1 MQTGCLILAGGAGK
15 RMKSERPKVLC
26 EVLKKPML
34 GWVLDAAVEF
44 GFDSIGVVTGYRRE
58 LTEEYIAGYSKDNS
72 VGISAYFQAQQL
84 GTGDAVK
91 QAEEFVR
98 GVDRVC
104 VLCGDAP
111 FIDSETLKSSLEF
124 HEKNGTAVTVISA
137 NIADP
142 TGYGRIIRENGNPE
156 RPARFSAIREHKD
169 CSPEELKI
177 SEVNSGAYWFN
188 SKELLEALPKLSD
201 NNASGEFYL
210 TDCVEI
216 IGNAAAYSSENP
228 DIILGANSRKSLLE
242 LNEKARLSV
251 IERLMDEGVS
261 FITTDGI
268 IIGTDVKIGCDTTVL
283 PNTVILG
290 KTVIGRGCE
299 IGANS
304 HIEDCTIGDDVILN
318 NVQAY
323 EATVEDNVKIGPF
336 AQLRPGTIIR
346 KGVKIGDFV
355 EIKNSDIG
363 ENTAVAHLTYL
374 GDSDVGRG
382 VNFGCGCVTA
392 NYDGINKFRT
402 EIGSHAF
409 IGCNTNLIAPVKI
422 GENATTAAGSTITK
436 DVPANSL
443 AVERGQARIIENWE
457 KNFKR
462 KKK

>member
-1 MQTGCLILAGGAGK
+1 MKIGCLILAGGAGK

-34 GWVLDAAVEF
+34 GWVLDAAREF
-44 GFDSIGVVTGYRRE
+44 GFDGIGVVTGYRRE
-58 LTEEYIAGYSKDNS
+58 LTEEYIADYSKANS
-72 VGISAYFQAQQL
+72 AVISAYFQPQQL

-91 QAEEFVR
+91 QAAEFVKS
-98 GVDRVC
+98 VDTVC

-111 FIDSETLKSSLEF
+111 FIDAQTLKSSLES
-124 HEKNGTAVTVISA
+124 HEENKAAVTVISA
-137 NIADP
+137 EIDDP
-142 TGYGRIIRENGNPE
+142 SGYGRIIRENGKF
-156 RPARFSAIREHKD
+156 AAIREHKD
-169 CSPEELKI
+169 CSPSELKI
-177 SEVNSGAYWFN
+177 SEVNSGAYWFD
-188 SKELLEALPKLSD
+188 SKKLLEALPKLSD

-216 IGNAAAYSSENP
+216 IGNAAAFSSENP
-228 DIILGANSRKSLLE
+228 DIVLGANSRRSLLE

-251 IERLMDEGVS
+251 IGRLMDEGVS

-268 IIGTDVKIGCDTTVL
+268 IIGTNVKIGCDTTVL

-290 KTVIGRGCE
+290 KTVIGKGCE

-304 HIEDCTIGDDVILN
+304 HIEDCVIGDDVILN

-323 EATVEDNVKIGPF
+323 SSTIEDNVKIGPF
-336 AQLRPGTIIR
+336 AQLRPGTVIR
-346 KGVKIGDFV
+346 RGVKIGDFV

-392 NYDGINKFRT
+392 NYDGINKYRT

-422 GENATTAAGSTITK
+422 GENAATAAGSTITK
-436 DVPANSL
+436 DVPENSL
-443 AVERGQARIIENWE
+443 AIERTEARIIENWH
-457 KNFKR
+457 KNFER

>member
-1 MQTGCLILAGGAGK
+1 MTTGCVILAGGEGK

-34 GWVLDAAVEF
+34 GWVLDAAAEF
-44 GFDSIGVVTGYRRE
+44 GFDRLGVVTGFKRE
-58 LTEEYIAGYSKDNS
+58 LTEEYLASRGS
-72 VGISAYFQAQQL
+72 GISTFFQERQL

-91 QAEEFVR
+91 QAAALISET
-98 GVDRVC
+98 DCVC

-111 FIDSETLKSSLEF
+111 FIDAETLQKSFALHKSS
-124 HEKNGTAVTVISA
+124 GAGVTVITA
-137 NIADP
+137 EIDNP
-142 TGYGRIIRENGNPE
+142 TGYGRMIRDGEK
-156 RPARFSAIREHKD
+156 FTAIREQKD
-169 CSPEELKI
+169 CSPEEAKI
-177 SEVNSGAYWFN
+177 CEVNSGAYWFD
-188 SKELLEALPKLSD
+188 SRLLLEALPKLTD
-201 NNASGEFYL
+201 NNANGEFYL
-210 TDCVEI
+210 TDCVEL
-216 IGNAAAYSSENP
+216 IGNAAAFKSENP
-228 DIILGANSRKSLLE
+228 DIVLGANTRKTLLE
-242 LNEKARLSV
+242 LNERARQAV
-251 IERLMDEGVS
+251 FERLMNDGVS

-268 IIGTDVKIGCDTTVL
+268 IIGADVKIGADTLIL
-283 PNTVILG
+283 PNTMILG

-304 HIEDCTIGDDVILN
+304 RIEDCTIGD
-318 NVQAY
+318 NVTLDNVKACD
-323 EATVEDNVKIGPF
+323 AIVEDNVTIGPF
-336 AQLRPGTIIR
+336 AQLRPGTVIR
-346 KGVKIGDFV
+346 RGVKIGDFV

-392 NYDGINKFRT
+392 NYDGVNKFRT

-436 DVPANSL
+436 EVPANSL
-443 AVERGQARIIENWE
+443 AVERGQTRIIENWQ
-457 KNFKR
+457 KNFQR

>member
-1 MQTGCLILAGGAGK
+1 MKTGCLILAGGAGK

-44 GFDSIGVVTGYRRE
+44 SFDEFGVVTGFGRE
-58 LTEEYIAGYSKDNS
+58 LTEQYIADFSKAHFDMDIS
-72 VGISAYFQAQQL
+72 VYYQPEQL

-91 QAEEFVR
+91 QAEEFLR
-98 GVDRVC
+98 KVDMVC

-111 FIDSETLKSSLEF
+111 FMNKDTLENSFGFHSNSGSS
-124 HEKNGTAVTVISA
+124 VTVISA
-137 NIADP
+137 ALEDP
-142 TGYGRIIRENGNPE
+142 SGYGRIIRDKSDNM
-156 RPARFSAIREHKD
+156 RFKAIREHKD
-169 CSPEELKI
+169 CSPKETQI
-177 SEVNSGAYWFN
+177 CEVNSGAYWFN
-188 SKELLEALPKLSD
+188 SEELLKALPKLT
-201 NNASGEFYL
+201 NKNASGEFYL
-210 TDCVEI
+210 TDCVEL
-216 IGNAAAYSSENP
+216 IGNASAFLSDDP
-228 DIILGANSRKSLLE
+228 DIVLGANSRRALLE
-242 LNEKARLSV
+242 LNEKARLK
-251 IERLMDEGVS
+251 ILNELMDNGVS

-283 PNTVILG
+283 PNTMILG
-290 KTVIGRGCE
+290 KTVIGKGCE

-304 HIEDCTIGDDVILN
+304 HIEDCTIGDNVILN

-323 EATVEDNVKIGPF
+323 SAVVEDNVKIGPF
-336 AQLRPGTIIR
+336 AQLRPGTVIR
-346 KGVKIGDFV
+346 RGVKIGDFV

-392 NYDGINKFRT
+392 NYDGINKYRT
-402 EIGSHAF
+402 EIGDHAF

-436 DVPANSL
+436 DVPENSL
-443 AVERGQARIIENWE
+443 AVERGHARIIENWQ
-457 KNFKR
+457 KNFER

>member
-1 MQTGCLILAGGAGK
+1 MKTGCLILAGGAGK

-34 GWVLDAAVEF
+34 GWVLDAARKF
-44 GFDSIGVVTGYRRE
+44 GFDKTGVVTGYRRE
-58 LTEEYIAGYSKDNS
+58 LTEEYISEYSKNNYVD
-72 VGISAYFQAQQL
+72 ISTYFQPQQL

-91 QAEEFVR
+91 QAVELVKS
-98 GVDRVC
+98 VDIVC

-111 FIDSETLKSSLEF
+111 FIDPETLKNSLEH
-124 HEKNGTAVTVISA
+124 HEKNSAAVTVISA
-137 NIADP
+137 EISDP
-142 TGYGRIIRENGNPE
+142 SGYGRIIRDNGKF
-156 RPARFSAIREHKD
+156 AAIREHKD
-169 CSPEELKI
+169 CSPTELKI
-177 SEVNSGAYWFN
+177 SEVNSGAYWFD
-188 SKELLEALPKLSD
+188 SQKLLEALPKLSD

-210 TDCVEI
+210 TDCVEL
-216 IGNAAAYSSENP
+216 IGNAAAFSSENP
-228 DIILGANSRKSLLE
+228 DIVLGANSRKSLLE
-242 LNEKARLSV
+242 LNEKARLSTLGK
-251 IERLMDEGVS
+251 LMDEGVS

-268 IIGTDVKIGCDTTVL
+268 IIGTDVKIGCDTTIL

-290 KTVIGRGCE
+290 KTVIGKGCE

-304 HIEDCTIGDDVILN
+304 HIEDCVIGDNVILN

-323 EATVEDNVKIGPF
+323 SSTIEDNVKIGPF
-336 AQLRPGTIIR
+336 AQLRPGTVIR

-392 NYDGINKFRT
+392 NYDGVNKFRT
-402 EIGSHAF
+402 QIGSHAF
-409 IGCNTNLIAPVKI
+409 IGCNTNLIAPVRI

-436 DVPANSL
+436 DVPDNSL
-443 AVERGQARIIENWE
+443 AIERGQARIIENWP
-457 KNFKR
+457 KNFER

>member
-1 MQTGCLILAGGAGK
+1 MKTGCLILAGGAGK

-34 GWVLDAAVEF
+34 GWVLDAASDF
-44 GFDSIGVVTGYRRE
+44 GFDKIGVVTGFRRE
-58 LTEEYIAGYSKDNS
+58 LTEKFIADYSERNYAE
-72 VGISAYFQAQQL
+72 ISTYYQPQQL

-91 QAEEFVR
+91 QAVELI
-98 GVDRVC
+98 GSVDCVC

-111 FIDSETLKSSLEF
+111 FVDAETLKTSLTF
-124 HEKNGTAVTVISA
+124 HEENGAAVTVISA
-137 NIADP
+137 EIADP
-142 TGYGRIIRENGNPE
+142 SGYGRIIRCGGK
-156 RPARFSAIREHKD
+156 FSAIREHKD

-177 SEVNSGAYWFN
+177 CEVNSGAYWFN
-188 SKELLEALPKLSD
+188 SDKLIETLPKLSA

-210 TDCVEI
+210 TDCVEL
-216 IGNAAAYSSENP
+216 IGNAAAYSSQNP
-228 DIILGANSRKSLLE
+228 DIVLGANSRRSLLE

-251 IERLMDEGVS
+251 LERLMDEGVS

-268 IIGTDVKIGCDTTVL
+268 IIGTEVKIGCDTTVL
-283 PNTVILG
+283 PNTIILG
-290 KTVIGRGCE
+290 KTTIGKGCE

-304 HIEDCTIGDDVILN
+304 HIEDCSIGDSVTLN

-323 EATVEDNVKIGPF
+323 SATVEDNVKIGPF
-336 AQLRPGTIIR
+336 AQLRPGTVIR

-392 NYDGINKFRT
+392 NYDGIKKYRT

-409 IGCNTNLIAPVKI
+409 IGCNTNLIAPVKV

-436 DVPANSL
+436 DVPENSL
-443 AVERGQARIIENWE
+443 AVERGHTRIIENWQ
-457 KNFKR
+457 KNFER

>member
-1 MQTGCLILAGGAGK
+1 MVTGCVVLAGGEGK
-15 RMKSERPKVLC
+15 RMKSERPKVMC

-34 GWVLDAAVEF
+34 GWVLDAADEF
-44 GFDSIGVVTGYRRE
+44 GFGKLGVVTGFKRE
-58 LTEEYIAGYSKDNS
+58 LTEEYLKTRGEIPTF
-72 VGISAYFQAQQL
+72 FQERRL

-91 QAEEFVR
+91 QAAALISET
-98 GVDRVC
+98 DCVC

-111 FIDSETLKSSLEF
+111 FVDAETLRKSFEF
-124 HEKNGTAVTVISA
+124 HQASSAGVTVITA
-137 NIADP
+137 EIPDP
-142 TGYGRIIRENGNPE
+142 TGYGRIIRENGK
-156 RPARFSAIREHKD
+156 FTAIREQKD
-169 CSPEELKI
+169 CSPDEAKI
-177 SEVNSGAYWFN
+177 CEVNSGAYWFD
-188 SKELLEALPKLSD
+188 SKLLLDALPKLTD
-201 NNASGEFYL
+201 NNANGEFYL

-216 IGNAAAYSSENP
+216 IGSAAAFTSGNP
-228 DIILGANSRKSLLE
+228 EIVLGANTRQTLLE
-242 LNEKARLSV
+242 LNEKARQRV
-251 IERLMDEGVS
+251 FERLMNDGVS

-268 IIGTDVKIGCDTTVL
+268 IIGADVKIGCDTLIL
-283 PNTVILG
+283 PNTIILG
-290 KTVIGRGCE
+290 KTVIGKGCE

-304 HIEDCTIGDDVILN
+304 HIEDCVIGD
-318 NVQAY
+318 NVTLDNVKACDS
-323 EATVEDNVKIGPF
+323 TIEDDVKIGPF

-346 KGVKIGDFV
+346 RGVKIGDFV

-392 NYDGINKFRT
+392 NYDGLNKFRT

-422 GENATTAAGSTITK
+422 GENATTAAGSTITR

-443 AVERGQARIIENWE
+443 AVERGDTRIIENWQ